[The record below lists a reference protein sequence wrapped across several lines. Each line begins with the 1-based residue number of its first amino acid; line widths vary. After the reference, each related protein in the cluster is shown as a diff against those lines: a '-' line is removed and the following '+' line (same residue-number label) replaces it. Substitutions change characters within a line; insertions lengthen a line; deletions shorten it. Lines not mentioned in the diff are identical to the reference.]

1 MTEYE
6 FNLYLSAEKYQQFYS
21 GKVKHVVAQDQQGV
35 TVQFP
40 AAILRPFVT
49 KNGIQG
55 QFVIRMDKNN
65 KFIDIRRV
73 A

>member
-21 GKVKHVVAQDQQGV
+21 GSVKHVVAQDLHGV

-49 KNGIQG
+49 ANGIEG
-55 QFVIRMDKNN
+55 HFIIRMDKNN